1 MDLEREGL
9 VLEVP
14 VGEKLGCGRID
25 FLVRHLEGNRFVGL
39 GSYEDVLVILVRR
52 LDALLVGRHE
62 AVTRLQALL
71 DLGIVYQ
78 EQQRALVGLG
88 VALLCHAVAW
98 SPDLGYFALRLR
110 VRLCRARVEALLLE
124 RILGQAAL
132 NVLLVTLALG
142 MRKVVALVGV
152 NRKTQLALVRPEV
165 VAHKVRVLVQVHR
178 LQGEL
183 AQALATHLV
192 ILRLRRLPPRPGLAA
207 PPHHVRIREP
217 HPAGRTGCPD
227 WSRPF
232 HTPCTGPA
240 LLPPES
246 HPPAAIFFST
256 RHRTEQVCEYRALG
270 GGASLRPGADK
281 VVTEAEMN
289 DDKVVTEAEMNLCKG
304 EHQDTHGDIPSERPG
319 WSRTFGLG
327 LPEERALAMCA
338 SLHERLGRE
347 SPCFGLDAELLRA
360 ILTEADARDPVTVET
375 EPPDAGCTLYGC
387 MFDVRN
393 SRTDCDFAISALSVF
408 SSTARSARSRGEA
421 SYQVY
426 RKQGSCWANNR
437 DPWIAVAS
445 AARTPAQGVARPR
458 GCEEHV
464 CFRQNTL
471 TLLDPIVVPSKG
483 VTAIYVHSEAS
494 WGAVGYKTIEMVS
507 PMAVPGAVTAER
519 DGLQI
524 QTGTFGMSPDAFSDI
539 SDYRCAFSG
548 TLEAD
553 ALSPRTR
560 MSVLG
565 AHPWDDIDNK
575 VEVTDG

>member
-1 MDLEREGL
+1 
-9 VLEVP
+9 
-14 VGEKLGCGRID
+14 
-25 FLVRHLEGNRFVGL
+25 
-39 GSYEDVLVILVRR
+39 
-52 LDALLVGRHE
+52 
-62 AVTRLQALL
+62 
-71 DLGIVYQ
+71 
-78 EQQRALVGLG
+78 
-88 VALLCHAVAW
+88 
-98 SPDLGYFALRLR
+98 
-110 VRLCRARVEALLLE
+110 
-124 RILGQAAL
+124 
-132 NVLLVTLALG
+132 
-142 MRKVVALVGV
+142 
-152 NRKTQLALVRPEV
+152 
-165 VAHKVRVLVQVHR
+165 
-178 LQGEL
+178 
-183 AQALATHLV
+183 
-192 ILRLRRLPPRPGLAA
+192 
-207 PPHHVRIREP
+207 
-217 HPAGRTGCPD
+217 
-227 WSRPF
+227 
-232 HTPCTGPA
+232 
-240 LLPPES
+240 
-246 HPPAAIFFST
+246 
-256 RHRTEQVCEYRALG
+256 
-270 GGASLRPGADK
+270 
-281 VVTEAEMN
+281 
-289 DDKVVTEAEMNLCKG
+289 
-304 EHQDTHGDIPSERPG
+304 
-319 WSRTFGLG
+319 
-327 LPEERALAMCA
+327 MCA

-347 SPCFGLDAELLRA
+347 SPCFGLDPELLRA

-426 RKQGSCWANNR
+426 RKQGSCWASNR
-437 DPWIAVAS
+437 DPWIAVVS

-565 AHPWDDIDNK
+565 AHPSDDVDNN
-575 VEVTDG
+575 VAVTDG